1 MTDRAWFDAAKG
13 DIPQWAA
20 SMPKD
25 ADGTTIDWDW
35 VRSLDLAHGVGTIPE
50 STPQSIHDALKADYA
65 TRERLE
71 SIIAQCNSAFMT
83 DFDRL
88 IGSYRLPRALAY
100 ANRRLNDNINTML
113 HLGEQQHLWA
123 VSRERRGRAT
133 IAVLKPYSGSGPSND
148 DQGMLDLSG
157 EAGGASAGNTA
168 AENSDVKF
176 PTTVALDD
184 IQDRTEAILDARAKR
199 RKAQRFQKRAG
210 DAAMARANL
219 SGATSPG
226 GAALPGG
233 AAASGNATGRHPK
246 PDWRDAYLPGRDV
259 DAVMGIDIETTG
271 IDPARDY
278 IIDVGFEFMNMASQR
293 PAGEPETYAYEQ
305 GYYAAGDAYGQSRLA
320 FGVPPENAAL
330 GNALIAKLT
339 GIDVRG
345 RSSEAG
351 YRLFDEWSQAQA
363 GLLARLT
370 QQPYVAHNATFEHSW
385 FMLNVAGYAESYR
398 AGRITIIDTL
408 PMSRQWDPGAVPT
421 NEHPYGDNTL
431 DAYAK
436 RQGALD
442 SAHNERHLGLE
453 DSHIMLVAM
462 KHHLAALKAQ
472 GKGPWGPPAGL
483 ASAASP
489 AVLAEHV
496 EQQLQTERHVQGKQT
511 AMVFLRHGAW
521 VEHVFLSRS
530 AGELR
535 AELVEGYRRV
545 SFAGL
550 DLDGADPRFH
560 RGVWVRAHDQEI
572 DLHALFTHV
581 GRLRIEI
588 QVMAGRG
595 QLLGDRVLGEH
606 ALVHAVGTQQ
616 HLTVHIRQRRAV
628 RGERHGRQQ
637 AGVGHI
643 AFHDRVVGAEC

>member
-83 DFDRL
+83 DFDRF

-100 ANRRLNDNINTML
+100 ANRRLNDNINTLL
-113 HLGEQQHLWA
+113 HLGEQQHLWV
-123 VSRERRGRAT
+123 VSRERRGRT
-133 IAVLKPYSGSGPSND
+133 TVAVLRPYSGSGPSND

-157 EAGGASAGNTA
+157 EAGGTSAGNTA

-184 IQDRTEAILDARAKR
+184 VQDRTAAILDARAER

-233 AAASGNATGRHPK
+233 AAASGNATGHHPK

-278 IIDVGFEFMNMASQR
+278 IIDVGFEFMNMASPR

-320 FGVPPENAAL
+320 F
-330 GNALIAKLT
+330 
-339 GIDVRG
+339 
-345 RSSEAG
+345 
-351 YRLFDEWSQAQA
+351 
-363 GLLARLT
+363 
-370 QQPYVAHNATFEHSW
+370 
-385 FMLNVAGYAESYR
+385 GYAESYR

-472 GKGPWGPPAGL
+472 RKGPWG
-483 ASAASP
+483 S
-489 AVLAEHV
+489 
-496 EQQLQTERHVQGKQT
+496 T
-511 AMVFLRHGAW
+511 
-521 VEHVFLSRS
+521 
-530 AGELR
+530 
-535 AELVEGYRRV
+535 
-545 SFAGL
+545 
-550 DLDGADPRFH
+550 
-560 RGVWVRAHDQEI
+560 
-572 DLHALFTHV
+572 
-581 GRLRIEI
+581 GR
-588 QVMAGRG
+588 
-595 QLLGDRVLGEH
+595 
-606 ALVHAVGTQQ
+606 
-616 HLTVHIRQRRAV
+616 
-628 RGERHGRQQ
+628 
-637 AGVGHI
+637 AGVGGKSCG
-643 AFHDRVVGAEC
+643 RKR

>member
-1 MTDRAWFDAAKG
+1 MIDRTWLDAAKG

-35 VRSLDLAHGVGTIPE
+35 VRSLDLMHGISVLLALAADGEQYGETAAQPQLGLDQPE
-50 STPQSIHDALKADYA
+50 LTPQAIHDALKIDYA
-65 TRERLE
+65 TREHLE
-71 SIIAQCNSAFMT
+71 SIIAQCNSTFMT
-83 DFDRL
+83 DYDRF

-100 ANRRLNDNINTML
+100 ANRRLNDNINTLL
-113 HLGEQQHLWA
+113 HLGEQQHLWV
-123 VSRERRGRAT
+123 VSRERRGRT
-133 IAVLKPYSGSGPSND
+133 TVAVLRPYSGSRPSND
-148 DQGMLDLSG
+148 DQGMLNLSG
-157 EAGGASAGNTA
+157 ETGDASAGNTA

-184 IQDRTEAILDARAKR
+184 IQDRTTAILDARAER

-233 AAASGNATGRHPK
+233 AAASGNATGHHHK

-278 IIDVGFEFMNMASQR
+278 IIDVGFEFMNMASPR

-330 GNALIAKLT
+330 GNVLIAKLT

-351 YRLFDEWSQAQA
+351 YRLFDEWPQAQA

-472 GKGPWGPPAGL
+472 GKGPWG
-483 ASAASP
+483 S
-489 AVLAEHV
+489 
-496 EQQLQTERHVQGKQT
+496 T
-511 AMVFLRHGAW
+511 
-521 VEHVFLSRS
+521 
-530 AGELR
+530 
-535 AELVEGYRRV
+535 
-545 SFAGL
+545 
-550 DLDGADPRFH
+550 
-560 RGVWVRAHDQEI
+560 
-572 DLHALFTHV
+572 
-581 GRLRIEI
+581 GR
-588 QVMAGRG
+588 
-595 QLLGDRVLGEH
+595 
-606 ALVHAVGTQQ
+606 
-616 HLTVHIRQRRAV
+616 
-628 RGERHGRQQ
+628 
-637 AGVGHI
+637 AGVGGKSCG
-643 AFHDRVVGAEC
+643 RKR

>member
-1 MTDRAWFDAAKG
+1 M
-13 DIPQWAA
+13 
-20 SMPKD
+20 
-25 ADGTTIDWDW
+25 
-35 VRSLDLAHGVGTIPE
+35 
-50 STPQSIHDALKADYA
+50 KADYA

-83 DFDRL
+83 DFDRF

-100 ANRRLNDNINTML
+100 ANRRLNDNINTLL

-157 EAGGASAGNTA
+157 EAGGTSAGNTA

-184 IQDRTEAILDARAKR
+184 VQDRTAAILDARAER

-233 AAASGNATGRHPK
+233 AAASGNATGHHPK

-278 IIDVGFEFMNMASQR
+278 IIDVGFEFMNMASPR

-351 YRLFDEWSQAQA
+351 YRLFDEWPQAQA

-472 GKGPWGPPAGL
+472 GKGPWG
-483 ASAASP
+483 S
-489 AVLAEHV
+489 
-496 EQQLQTERHVQGKQT
+496 T
-511 AMVFLRHGAW
+511 
-521 VEHVFLSRS
+521 
-530 AGELR
+530 
-535 AELVEGYRRV
+535 
-545 SFAGL
+545 
-550 DLDGADPRFH
+550 
-560 RGVWVRAHDQEI
+560 
-572 DLHALFTHV
+572 
-581 GRLRIEI
+581 GR
-588 QVMAGRG
+588 
-595 QLLGDRVLGEH
+595 
-606 ALVHAVGTQQ
+606 
-616 HLTVHIRQRRAV
+616 
-628 RGERHGRQQ
+628 
-637 AGVGHI
+637 AGVGGKSCG
-643 AFHDRVVGAEC
+643 RKR

>member
-83 DFDRL
+83 DFDRF

-100 ANRRLNDNINTML
+100 ANRRLNDNINTLL
-113 HLGEQQHLWA
+113 HLGEQQHLWV
-123 VSRERRGRAT
+123 VSRERRGRT
-133 IAVLKPYSGSGPSND
+133 TVAVLRPYSGSRPSND

-157 EAGGASAGNTA
+157 EAGGTSAGNTA

-184 IQDRTEAILDARAKR
+184 VQDRTAAILDARAER

-219 SGATSPG
+219 SGAISPG

-233 AAASGNATGRHPK
+233 AAASGIATGHHPK

-278 IIDVGFEFMNMASQR
+278 IIDVGFEFMNMASPR

-330 GNALIAKLT
+330 GNTLIAKLT

-351 YRLFDEWSQAQA
+351 YRLFDEWPQAQA

-472 GKGPWGPPAGL
+472 GKGPWG
-483 ASAASP
+483 S
-489 AVLAEHV
+489 
-496 EQQLQTERHVQGKQT
+496 T
-511 AMVFLRHGAW
+511 
-521 VEHVFLSRS
+521 
-530 AGELR
+530 
-535 AELVEGYRRV
+535 
-545 SFAGL
+545 
-550 DLDGADPRFH
+550 
-560 RGVWVRAHDQEI
+560 
-572 DLHALFTHV
+572 
-581 GRLRIEI
+581 GR
-588 QVMAGRG
+588 
-595 QLLGDRVLGEH
+595 
-606 ALVHAVGTQQ
+606 
-616 HLTVHIRQRRAV
+616 
-628 RGERHGRQQ
+628 
-637 AGVGHI
+637 AGVGGKSCG
-643 AFHDRVVGAEC
+643 RKR

>member
-1 MTDRAWFDAAKG
+1 MIDRTWLDAAKG

-35 VRSLDLAHGVGTIPE
+35 VRSLDLAHGVGAIPE

-88 IGSYRLPRALAY
+88 IGSYRLPCALAY
-100 ANRRLNDNINTML
+100 ANRRLNDNINTLL
-113 HLGEQQHLWA
+113 HLGEQQHLWM
-123 VSRERRGRAT
+123 VSRERRGRT
-133 IAVLKPYSGSGPSND
+133 TVAVLRPYSGSRPSND
-148 DQGMLDLSG
+148 DQGMLNLSG
-157 EAGGASAGNTA
+157 EAGDASAGNTA

-184 IQDRTEAILDARAKR
+184 IQDRTTAILDARAER

-233 AAASGNATGRHPK
+233 TAASGNAAGHHPK

-278 IIDVGFEFMNMASQR
+278 IIDVGFEFMNMASPR

-330 GNALIAKLT
+330 GNALIARLT

-351 YRLFDEWSQAQA
+351 YRLFDEWPQAQA

-398 AGRITIIDTL
+398 AGHITIIDTL

-472 GKGPWGPPAGL
+472 GKGPWGP
-483 ASAASP
+483 
-489 AVLAEHV
+489 
-496 EQQLQTERHVQGKQT
+496 
-511 AMVFLRHGAW
+511 
-521 VEHVFLSRS
+521 
-530 AGELR
+530 
-535 AELVEGYRRV
+535 
-545 SFAGL
+545 
-550 DLDGADPRFH
+550 
-560 RGVWVRAHDQEI
+560 
-572 DLHALFTHV
+572 
-581 GRLRIEI
+581 
-588 QVMAGRG
+588 AGR
-595 QLLGDRVLGEH
+595 
-606 ALVHAVGTQQ
+606 
-616 HLTVHIRQRRAV
+616 
-628 RGERHGRQQ
+628 
-637 AGVGHI
+637 AGVGGKSCG
-643 AFHDRVVGAEC
+643 RKR

>member
-1 MTDRAWFDAAKG
+1 
-13 DIPQWAA
+13 
-20 SMPKD
+20 
-25 ADGTTIDWDW
+25 
-35 VRSLDLAHGVGTIPE
+35 
-50 STPQSIHDALKADYA
+50 
-65 TRERLE
+65 
-71 SIIAQCNSAFMT
+71 
-83 DFDRL
+83 
-88 IGSYRLPRALAY
+88 
-100 ANRRLNDNINTML
+100 
-113 HLGEQQHLWA
+113 
-123 VSRERRGRAT
+123 
-133 IAVLKPYSGSGPSND
+133 
-148 DQGMLDLSG
+148 MLDLSG
-157 EAGGASAGNTA
+157 EAGGTSAGNTA

-184 IQDRTEAILDARAKR
+184 VQDRTAAILDARAER

-219 SGATSPG
+219 SGAT
-226 GAALPGG
+226 
-233 AAASGNATGRHPK
+233 
-246 PDWRDAYLPGRDV
+246 LPGRDV

-278 IIDVGFEFMNMASQR
+278 IIDVGFEFMNMASPR

-351 YRLFDEWSQAQA
+351 YRLFDEWPQAQA

-472 GKGPWGPPAGL
+472 GKGPWG
-483 ASAASP
+483 S
-489 AVLAEHV
+489 
-496 EQQLQTERHVQGKQT
+496 T
-511 AMVFLRHGAW
+511 
-521 VEHVFLSRS
+521 
-530 AGELR
+530 
-535 AELVEGYRRV
+535 
-545 SFAGL
+545 
-550 DLDGADPRFH
+550 
-560 RGVWVRAHDQEI
+560 
-572 DLHALFTHV
+572 
-581 GRLRIEI
+581 GR
-588 QVMAGRG
+588 
-595 QLLGDRVLGEH
+595 
-606 ALVHAVGTQQ
+606 
-616 HLTVHIRQRRAV
+616 
-628 RGERHGRQQ
+628 
-637 AGVGHI
+637 AGVGGKSCG
-643 AFHDRVVGAEC
+643 RKR